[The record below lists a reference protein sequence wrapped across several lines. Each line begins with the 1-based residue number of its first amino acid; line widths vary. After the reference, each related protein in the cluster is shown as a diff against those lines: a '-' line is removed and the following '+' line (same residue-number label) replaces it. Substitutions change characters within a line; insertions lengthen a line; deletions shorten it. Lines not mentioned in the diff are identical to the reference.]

1 MSVPVLETEDVV
13 AGYTEELD
21 ILHGIDMHVEQDETV
36 CIIGPNG
43 AGKSTLIKTIFGL
56 LDPREGRVVFQGEDI
71 SGLDPN
77 EIVAKGMC
85 YVPQLDNVFPSLTV
99 KENLELGAWVNEDRL
114 DQAQASVFDLFPIL
128 EERSDQ
134 RVGTMSGG
142 QRQMVAM
149 GRAMMSDPA
158 LILLD
163 EPSAGL
169 APTLVDD
176 VFQNIR
182 TIASTGTPI
191 VLVEQNAT
199 KGLGIADRGY
209 VLDTGEVRFEG
220 TGQELL
226 EDPEVGQLYLGG

>member
-1 MSVPVLETEDVV
+1 MLETEGVV

-21 ILHGIDMHVEQDETV
+21 ILHGIDMHVEQDETI

-99 KENLELGAWVNEDRL
+99 MENLELGAWVSEDRL
-114 DQAQASVFDLFPIL
+114 DHALASVFDLFPIL

-158 LILLD
+158 LILMD

-176 VFQNIR
+176 VFENIR

-199 KGLGIADRGY
+199 KGLAIADRGY

-226 EDPEVGQLYLGG
+226 EDPQVGQLYLGG